1 MPNYVSDHT
10 GNEIDLTVASGSTT
24 TGIIKDFNSLS
35 GSATSTIQ
43 VGGSITASGN
53 ISGSSTSTGSF
64 GMGYFD
70 RNVGINST
78 ATNYGLI
85 VNTEFGSGDNNQI
98 RLEDNG
104 GEIGWIGGST
114 GGYLQ
119 IRAYPNS
126 GNGSLGL
133 IGQRVLVDSS
143 VAGNSAVLGVNY
155 NTEAFVVDKPTSVFG
170 GHITASGNISSSGNI
185 IVDGYISAS
194 GTLIG
199 NAITLP
205 DNAISGDTVEGG
217 TIAAI
222 TITDLTATSLNVT
235 HFTSSFI
242 TASTIITEGSNTFGD
257 TIDDQHTFNGH
268 ITASG
273 NISASGNVIAATG
286 TFSQLG
292 GALDVNNE
300 NITNIDINSGTV
312 DGVIIGTNSH
322 TSAKFTTINA
332 TSHITASGD
341 ISSSGF
347 ISTGTSITASGDI
360 SASGNGFFDSVKLN
374 NGDASNMALDFQG
387 SNPSGL
393 FYDGTNFTWK
403 REGSTAL
410 SFAIGN
416 ITFGGGGNSK
426 ISAVT
431 NTSVTLRGGTT
442 NTVFNTTGITTE
454 GSISSSGAISTD
466 LHITASGN
474 ISAAGNI
481 SASGVISSSRLYVNV
496 DGSSGYQDY
505 IFKVQED
512 RADKFTVDGG
522 GNISVGGSIYASQYL
537 THTGDTDTGLELST
551 NTVFIKAGGSGLT
564 IQNGHITAS
573 GDISASLGST
583 GSLGLLQIEGDD
595 FTSASLASAIAG
607 GGGISDGDDVNF
619 GNITSSANISAS
631 RDSTLSV
638 GTGSIQNDLTVS
650 GDITGSL
657 RSTGSFG
664 NLVTGTIIIERG
676 TDGTDRSA
684 FAGNLYMS
692 SNNVLKTDD
701 SLHVANAMNV
711 NNGKFIVN
719 NSPIGPDVTVD
730 GDLDITSFVTASGN
744 ISSSANFETL
754 YTGSFGRVNAT
765 TFAGDGALLTSVP
778 DYVFE
783 PDYVLRKL
791 PEVEQHIS
799 KSKHLPGIPSID
811 DREGWTN
818 LSVSD
823 RDMLLLEK
831 VEELTLYVIDLQ
843 KQINELK
850 NK

>member
-43 VGGSITASGN
+43 VGGSITASGDISSSGTIFAQTFQSGDGPGGADIDFSDGIDVTGNITASGN
-53 ISGSSTSTGSF
+53 ISGSDIIVSNIYTDAGSQGRIQLGSSDTQF
-64 GMGYFD
+64 YQTIRPSADNSKKLGSSSF
-70 RNVGINST
+70 RWSELNVN
-78 ATNYGLI
+78 
-85 VNTEFGSGDNNQI
+85 
-98 RLEDNG
+98 
-104 GEIGWIGGST
+104 
-114 GGYLQ
+114 
-119 IRAYPNS
+119 
-126 GNGSLGL
+126 
-133 IGQRVLVDSS
+133 
-143 VAGNSAVLGVNY
+143 
-155 NTEAFVVDKPTSVFG
+155 
-170 GHITASGNISSSGNI
+170 HITASGNITSSLTTTASFGVIDLGSDGSVTHPAINFTKASAATGLLYDGTNFVWKREGSTTITFGANNLTFGGGGN
-185 IVDGYISAS
+185 SK
-194 GTLIG
+194 
-199 NAITLP
+199 ITAVT
-205 DNAISGDTVEGG
+205 NTSVTVKGG
-217 TIAAI
+217 T
-222 TITDLTATSLNVT
+222 
-235 HFTSSFI
+235 
-242 TASTIITEGSNTFGD
+242 TETEFNDGGMN
-257 TIDDQHTFNGH
+257 HTGH

-273 NISASGNVIAATG
+273 NISASGTSGVHIFG
-286 TFSQLG
+286 GKLG
-292 GALDVNNE
+292 
-300 NITNIDINSGTV
+300 
-312 DGVIIGTNSH
+312 IGTN
-322 TSAKFTTINA
+322 TPVYKLDVG
-332 TSHITASGD
+332 GD
-341 ISSSGF
+341 IRATGDVIANRYVVSSSVTHLTQSFSSG
-347 ISTGTSITASGDI
+347 STIFGDSDDDTHEFTGSLSLSTSSLGLEVNSHITASGDI
-360 SASGNGFFDSVKLN
+360 SASGEVRSKDVS
-374 NGDASNMALDFQG
+374 A
-387 SNPSGL
+387 
-393 FYDGTNFTWK
+393 
-403 REGSTAL
+403 
-410 SFAIGN
+410 
-416 ITFGGGGNSK
+416 TFGMFGTGDSAGNPIARDNDLGLQVTQHGGNAQVLVERVGNAELL
-426 ISAVT
+426 I
-431 NTSVTLRGGTT
+431 
-442 NTVFNTTGITTE
+442 NTTHESADIGSRNDYPLHILHNNTDRVKIDVGGILVV
-454 GSISSSGAISTD
+454 GNISSSGAINTLS
-466 LHITASGN
+466 HITASGN
-474 ISAAGNI
+474 
-481 SASGVISSSRLYVNV
+481 
-496 DGSSGYQDY
+496 
-505 IFKVQED
+505 
-512 RADKFTVDGG
+512 
-522 GNISVGGSIYASQYL
+522 
-537 THTGDTDTGLELST
+537 
-551 NTVFIKAGGSGLT
+551 
-564 IQNGHITAS
+564 
-573 GDISASLGST
+573 ISASLGST
-583 GSLGLLQIEGDD
+583 GSLGLLQLGNNGDD

-664 NLVTGTIIIERG
+664 NLVAGTIIIERE

-692 SNNVLKTDD
+692 SNNVIKTDD
-701 SLHVANAMNV
+701 SFHVANAMNI
-711 NNGKFIVN
+711 NNGKFVVN

-811 DREGWTN
+811 DREGWAN